1 MLERPKSYIKMP
13 NLRGTARSENTHDR
27 RALDDRWPLIVRWTF
42 DSQRTPTVR
51 RTGIH
56 KRPLEVGR
64 VLKLLL
70 PLVTSLVCSFPWQLR
85 ARAAITGDLTFSL
98 SRSPSLQVCAR
109 GRQHI
114 YKFLEMKAV
123 RGEQEE
129 RLRRGASD
137 ELELRSARPPPVG
150 GNDVMSPQ
158 PRPAAPPP
166 PAAAAAAAAGPESR
180 GSVVGQR
187 GSHAPPPHDPA
198 GYSGGLD
205 WTETQAGGGGGGIGV
220 VTDCGRVSVVRQ
232 FWGIELH

>member
-1 MLERPKSYIKMP
+1 MLERPKS
-13 NLRGTARSENTHDR
+13 SENTHDG

-85 ARAAITGDLTFSL
+85 ARAAMTGDLTSL
-98 SRSPSLQVCAR
+98 SRSSSLQVCAR

-166 PAAAAAAAAGPESR
+166 PAAAAAAGPESR

-205 WTETQAGGGGGGIGV
+205 WTETHRVEEAGGGGGV
-220 VTDCGRVSVVRQ
+220 LV
-232 FWGIELH
+232 W